1 MSGQTGLTGLAP
13 ASGAHHRRKIVGRGR
28 GSGHGGS
35 STRGTKGQL
44 ARSGKGPRPGFE
56 GGQMPL
62 IRRIPKRGFN
72 HARFRTATAVIN
84 VGDLAAEFP
93 SGSDVT
99 PVAMIEKGLIRPE
112 RRVKL
117 LADGDV
123 AHALTIHVHSASVS
137 AREKV
142 EKAGG
147 RVELI
152 AEVVGGSRAEAGEAP
167 RA

>member
-1 MSGQTGLTGLAP
+1 
-13 ASGAHHRRKIVGRGR
+13 
-28 GSGHGGS
+28 
-35 STRGTKGQL
+35 
-44 ARSGKGPRPGFE
+44 
-56 GGQMPL
+56 MPL

-72 HARFRTATAVIN
+72 HARFQTAISVIN
-84 VGDLAAEFP
+84 VGALAAVFP

-99 PVAMIEKGLIRPE
+99 PVAMVSHGLIRAE

-117 LADGDV
+117 LADGEV
-123 AHALTIHVHSASVS
+123 PHALTIHVHAASVS

-152 AEVVGGSRAEAGEAP
+152 A
-167 RA
+167 

>member
-1 MSGQTGLTGLAP
+1 
-13 ASGAHHRRKIVGRGR
+13 
-28 GSGHGGS
+28 
-35 STRGTKGQL
+35 
-44 ARSGKGPRPGFE
+44 
-56 GGQMPL
+56 MPL

-84 VGDLAAEFP
+84 VGDLAVEFP
-93 SGSDVT
+93 AGSDVT
-99 PVAMIEKGLIRPE
+99 PVAMIEKGLIRAE

-117 LADGDV
+117 LADGEV
-123 AHALTIHVHSASVS
+123 PHALIIHVHSASVS
-137 AREKV
+137 AREKI

-152 AEVVGGSRAEAGEAP
+152 VEAVQTARAEAGTAP